1 MIGIINENYIYEKII
16 KTYTPKYL
24 AFLPTLV
31 QSSFKIIMCTKASVY
46 AVISVLQCQTLET

>member
-1 MIGIINENYIYEKII
+1 MKTIYMKNHKEKS
-16 KTYTPKYL
+16 YTPKYL

-46 AVISVLQCQTLET
+46 AIIFVLQCQTLET